1 MQFSKTEASETLLG
15 RRAITG
21 IPDRFSAPALKVAY
35 HEPAMSDPIERYG
48 ESFSNEALQDLRSCG
63 KCQTMSYLRKGFCIN
78 MHCADLFYV
87 EGLKEPSTRLWQ
99 RGPDRGKKT
108 QYWTPATW
116 RDSGYADAVYQNK
129 LQSNLQSLEAEI
141 GEMET
146 EKYVQ
151 IHDSASE
158 EEEFLQREEKEKEAA
173 NESFTPKDLETAR
186 SAYQTVRLQ
195 DKAEKA
201 LARPIKLEKR
211 ATPKRRS
218 TRMQL

>member
-1 MQFSKTEASETLLG
+1 MPNDELLAQ
-15 RRAITG
+15 R
-21 IPDRFSAPALKVAY
+21 L
-35 HEPAMSDPIERYG
+35 
-48 ESFSNEALQDLRSCG
+48 
-63 KCQTMSYLRKGFCIN
+63 CIN
-78 MHCADLFYV
+78 IHCADYFM
-87 EGLKEPSTRLWQ
+87 LKEPSTRLWQ

-158 EEEFLQREEKEKEAA
+158 EEESLQREEKEKEAA
-173 NESFTPKDLETAR
+173 NEFFTSKDLETAR

-195 DKAEKA
+195 DKAQKA
-201 LARPIKLEKR
+201 LATAIKLEKR
-211 ATPKRRS
+211 AMPKRR
-218 TRMQL
+218 TRRMQL